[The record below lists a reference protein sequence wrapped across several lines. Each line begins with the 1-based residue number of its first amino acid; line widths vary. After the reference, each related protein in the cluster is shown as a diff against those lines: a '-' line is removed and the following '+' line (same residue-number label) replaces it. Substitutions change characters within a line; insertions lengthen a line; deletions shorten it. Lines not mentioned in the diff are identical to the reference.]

1 MFDHIFSFVFFK
13 NPPFVHLAL
22 FFPFNQ
28 KWTTT
33 RLTTAQREGPAR
45 EGENHDLR
53 LNPPGRTIFSPLFF
67 ASSILICFLFIYALP
82 TMSHVNEVRHF
93 FFPPANGNGYSSS
106 FDSCRCPNRQQTKT
120 KKQLRKQKLRI
131 AHVVVS
137 KINKMDFRRWM
148 YRLALW

>member
-53 LNPPGRTIFSPLFF
+53 LNPPGRTIFFPFFF

-93 FFPPANGNGYSSS
+93 FFLPPTATVTVPLSTVVDAQIGSK
-106 FDSCRCPNRQQTKT
+106 PT

-137 KINKMDFRRWM
+137 KINKMDFRRWR